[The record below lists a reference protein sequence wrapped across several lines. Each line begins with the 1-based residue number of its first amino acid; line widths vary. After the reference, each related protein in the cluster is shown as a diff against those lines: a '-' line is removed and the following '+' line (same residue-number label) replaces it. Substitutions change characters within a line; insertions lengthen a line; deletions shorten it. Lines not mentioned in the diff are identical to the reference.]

1 MPHHVGHRVTTEAV
15 ADGSQLNLQVSIGE
29 ET

>member
-1 MPHHVGHRVTTEAV
+1 MSRHVGQRVTTEAV
-15 ADGSQLNLQVSIGE
+15 ADGSLLNLQVSIGE